1 MKALVLVDIQNDFLV
16 GGSLEVPNG
25 NEIISHINFIFKNYS
40 IVVATKDWH
49 PKNHISFASNHKNK
63 NIGEVIVVNNQNQ
76 VLWPDHCIENSYGSN
91 FPNELNTPNINKT
104 FYKGVD
110 SLIDSYSGF
119 YDNGKVR
126 STGLSEFLK
135 KENIKDVDI
144 VGLATDYCVKYTAI
158 DSYND
163 GFKTNVIKSCVRGIS
178 DKTIKLAL
186 KEMKEIGINII

>member
-1 MKALVLVDIQNDFLV
+1 VKALVLVDIQNDFLV

-25 NEIISHINFIFKNYS
+25 NEIINHINSIFKNYS

-91 FPNELNTPNINKT
+91 FPNELNTHNINKT

-126 STGLSEFLK
+126 STGLSDFLK

>member
-25 NEIISHINFIFKNYS
+25 NEIIDDVNSIIKNYS